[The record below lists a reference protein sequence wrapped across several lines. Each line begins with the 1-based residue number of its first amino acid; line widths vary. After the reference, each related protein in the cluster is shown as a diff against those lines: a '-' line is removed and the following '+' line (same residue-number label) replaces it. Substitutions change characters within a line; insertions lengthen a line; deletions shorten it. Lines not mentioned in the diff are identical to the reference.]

1 MFAGLAL
8 LITVAGIGGIVA
20 FSVSQRSHEIGIRM
34 ALGARRNAVV
44 GMVLRQ
50 GLSMALAGL
59 AIGVAGAWWSAP
71 LLASLLFETEPGD
84 PLTFA
89 AAAAV
94 LVAATLVACLLP
106 ARRATAIDPVVALRV
121 E

>member
-1 MFAGLAL
+1 
-8 LITVAGIGGIVA
+8 
-20 FSVSQRSHEIGIRM
+20 M
-34 ALGARRNAVV
+34 ALGARRDAVV

-50 GLSMALAGL
+50 GVSMALVGL
-59 AIGVAGAWWSAP
+59 AIGIAGAAWSAP
-71 LLASLLFETEPGD
+71 LLSALLFETEPGD
-84 PLTFA
+84 PLTFV

-94 LVAATLVACLLP
+94 LITAVLVACLLP